1 MATIRF
7 VLNDPD
13 VVHCTPV
20 DADLHGRSDNF
31 GVIIKKARFPI
42 DFYVEQYTEPVL
54 WSSIPDGPVQAITI
68 MLMKGKFLNSEAE
81 YYASWEG
88 AKTISAQIK
97 VATLKHPLTCISGE
111 LVPPEVLES
120 RALIE
125 GFTALTPRG
134 YTEFGVVMGLVCQER
149 FEEATRILNAM
160 GMAHPNIFFQSAGA
174 PLESSA
180 LHTGGLLRPAQRSNY
195 DLQSCGD
202 LLLEGLCDHIVQG
215 ATVRLTLRSASV
227 LANRGGV

>member
-20 DADLHGRSDNF
+20 DADLHGRPDNF
-31 GVIIKKARFPI
+31 GVIIKKTRFPI
-42 DFYVEQYTEPVL
+42 DFYVEQDTEPVL

-81 YYASWEG
+81 CYASILEG
-88 AKTISAQIK
+88 TKTISAQIK
-97 VATLKHPLTCISGE
+97 VTTLKHPLTSISGKE
-111 LVPPEVLES
+111 VPPEVLES
-120 RALIE
+120 RAFIE

-134 YTEFGVVMGLVCQER
+134 YTEFGVVMGLVFQER

-174 PLESSA
+174 FRE
-180 LHTGGLLRPAQRSNY
+180 
-195 DLQSCGD
+195 
-202 LLLEGLCDHIVQG
+202 
-215 ATVRLTLRSASV
+215 
-227 LANRGGV
+227 